1 MAKGGLILLNSRPDW
16 LKMKAPD
23 AVVLNEMEDMLKDL
37 SLHTVCESANCPNIG
52 KCFKHKTAT
61 FMVMGNTCTRNCR
74 FCAVNKGCPN
84 KLDPEEPRN
93 VAIASKKLGLKHTV
107 ITSVTRDDL
116 KDGGAAHFVKIIK
129 EMRKENPKS
138 TVELLIPDLK
148 GNWNALKNIIDAKP
162 DILNHNIETVESLY
176 KKVRPMAV
184 YDRSIE
190 LLRQVKVFDEAVY
203 TKCGIMLG
211 LGETKQ
217 QVLKVM
223 DDLLKVN
230 CDILTIGQ
238 YLRPS
243 KKHLPVFEYIT
254 PEKFADYK
262 KIALEKGFKFVASGP
277 YVRSSYKAFEGM
289 KILENLNN

>member
-1 MAKGGLILLNSRPDW
+1 MNLKPEW

-23 AVVLNEMEDMLKDL
+23 AVVLDKMENMLKKL

-61 FMVMGNTCTRNCR
+61 FMVMGDTCTRNCR
-74 FCAVNKGCPN
+74 FCAVNKGMPQE
-84 KLDPEEPRN
+84 LDPKEPEN

-107 ITSVTRDDL
+107 VTSVTRDDL
-116 KDGGAAHFVKIIK
+116 EDGGAGHFVKII
-129 EMRKENPKS
+129 EAMRRKNPHS

-148 GNWNALKNIIDAKP
+148 GNWNALKDIIDAGP

-176 KKVRPMAV
+176 KKVRPLAI

-190 LLRQVKVFDEAVY
+190 LLRQVKIFNSSVY

-223 DDLLKVN
+223 DDLLKAG

-243 KKHLPVFEYIT
+243 KKHLPVFEYVT
-254 PEKFADYK
+254 PEKFAEYK
-262 KIALEKGFKFVASGP
+262 KMALDKGFKVVFSGP
-277 YVRSSYKAFEGM
+277 YVRSSYKAFESI
-289 KILENLNN
+289 KILENLK

>member
-1 MAKGGLILLNSRPDW
+1 VILLNLKPEW

-23 AVVLNEMEDMLKDL
+23 EAVLNKMENMLKEL

-52 KCFKHKTAT
+52 KCFRHRTAT
-61 FMVMGNTCTRNCR
+61 FMVMGSTCTRNCR
-74 FCAVNKGCPN
+74 FCAVNKGLPE
-84 KLDPEEPRN
+84 KLDPEEPQN
-93 VAIASKKLGLKHTV
+93 VALASKKLGLKHTV

-116 KDGGAAHFVKIIK
+116 EDGGASHFVEIIK
-129 EMRKENPKS
+129 AMRRENPES

-148 GNWNALKNIIDAKP
+148 GNWSALKKIIDAKP
-162 DILNHNIETVESLY
+162 DILNHNIETVEPLY
-176 KKVRPMAV
+176 KKVRPMAI
-184 YDRSIE
+184 YSRSIE
-190 LLRQVKVFDEAVY
+190 LLKQVKIFDKDVY

-211 LGETKQ
+211 LGETEQ

-223 DDLLKVN
+223 DDLLEVG

-243 KKHLPVFEYIT
+243 KNHLPVFEYIT
-254 PEKFADYK
+254 PQKFEKYK
-262 KIALEKGFKFVASGP
+262 KIAIEKGFKFVASGP

-289 KILENLNN
+289 EILKNQNLCNYQ

>member
-1 MAKGGLILLNSRPDW
+1 MNLKPEW

-23 AVVLNEMEDMLKDL
+23 EAVLNKMENMLKEL

-52 KCFKHKTAT
+52 KCFRHRTAT
-61 FMVMGNTCTRNCR
+61 FMVMGSTCTRNCR
-74 FCAVNKGCPN
+74 FCAVNKGRPE
-84 KLDPEEPRN
+84 KLDPEEPQN
-93 VAIASKKLGLKHTV
+93 VALASKKLGLKHTV

-116 KDGGAAHFVKIIK
+116 EDGGASHFVEIIK
-129 EMRKENPKS
+129 AMRRENPES

-148 GNWNALKNIIDAKP
+148 GNWSALKKIIDAKP
-162 DILNHNIETVESLY
+162 DILNHNIETVEPLY
-176 KKVRPMAV
+176 KKVRPMAI
-184 YDRSIE
+184 YNRSIE
-190 LLRQVKVFDEAVY
+190 LLKQVKIFDKDVY

-211 LGETKQ
+211 LGETEQ

-223 DDLLKVN
+223 DDLLEVG

-243 KKHLPVFEYIT
+243 KNHLPVFEYIT
-254 PEKFADYK
+254 PQKFEKYK
-262 KIALEKGFKFVASGP
+262 KIAIEKGFKFVASGP

-289 KILENLNN
+289 EILKNQNLCNYQ

>member
-1 MAKGGLILLNSRPDW
+1 MILLNLKPEW

-23 AVVLNEMEDMLKDL
+23 EAVLNKMENMLKEL

-52 KCFKHKTAT
+52 KCFRHRTAT
-61 FMVMGNTCTRNCR
+61 FMVMGSTCTRNCR
-74 FCAVNKGCPN
+74 FCAVNKGLPE
-84 KLDPEEPRN
+84 KLDPEEPQN
-93 VAIASKKLGLKHTV
+93 VALASKKLGLKHTV

-116 KDGGAAHFVKIIK
+116 EDGGASHFVEIIK
-129 EMRKENPKS
+129 AMRRENPES

-148 GNWNALKNIIDAKP
+148 GNWSALKKIIDAKP
-162 DILNHNIETVESLY
+162 DILNHNIETVEPLY
-176 KKVRPMAV
+176 KKVRPMAI
-184 YDRSIE
+184 YNRSIE
-190 LLRQVKVFDEAVY
+190 LLKQVKIFDKDVY

-211 LGETKQ
+211 LGETEQ

-223 DDLLKVN
+223 DDLLEVG

-243 KKHLPVFEYIT
+243 KNHLPVFEYIT
-254 PEKFADYK
+254 PQKFEKYK
-262 KIALEKGFKFVASGP
+262 KIAIEKGFKFVASGP

-289 KILENLNN
+289 EILKNQNLCNYQ

>member
-1 MAKGGLILLNSRPDW
+1 MDSRPDW

-74 FCAVNKGCPN
+74 FCAVNKGCPSE
-84 KLDPEEPRN
+84 LDPEEPRN

-107 ITSVTRDDL
+107 VTSVTRDDL
-116 KDGGAAHFVKIIK
+116 KDGGAVHFVKIIK
-129 EMRKENPKS
+129 EMRKENPES

-162 DILNHNIETVESLY
+162 DILNHNIETVEALY

-190 LLRQVKVFDEAVY
+190 LLRQVKVFDKAVY

-211 LGETKQ
+211 LGETKE

-254 PEKFADYK
+254 PEKFTDYK
-262 KIALEKGFKFVASGP
+262 KIALEKGFRFVASGP

-289 KILENLNN
+289 RSLESFNN

>member
-1 MAKGGLILLNSRPDW
+1 MNLKPEW

-23 AVVLNEMEDMLKDL
+23 EAVLNKMENMLKEL

-52 KCFKHKTAT
+52 KCFRHRTAT
-61 FMVMGNTCTRNCR
+61 FMVMGSTCTRNCR
-74 FCAVNKGCPN
+74 FCAVNKGLPE
-84 KLDPEEPRN
+84 KLDPEEPQN
-93 VAIASKKLGLKHTV
+93 VALASKKLGLKHTV

-116 KDGGAAHFVKIIK
+116 EDGGASHFVEIIK
-129 EMRKENPKS
+129 AMRRENPES

-148 GNWNALKNIIDAKP
+148 GNWSALKKIIDAKP
-162 DILNHNIETVESLY
+162 DILNHNIETVEPLY
-176 KKVRPMAV
+176 KKVRPMAI
-184 YDRSIE
+184 YNRSIE
-190 LLRQVKVFDEAVY
+190 LLKQVKIFDKDVY

-211 LGETKQ
+211 LGETEQ

-223 DDLLKVN
+223 DDLLEVG

-243 KKHLPVFEYIT
+243 KNHLPVFEYIT
-254 PEKFADYK
+254 PQKFEKYK
-262 KIALEKGFKFVASGP
+262 KIAIEKGFKFVASGP

-289 KILENLNN
+289 EILKNQNLCNYQ

>member
-1 MAKGGLILLNSRPDW
+1 VILLNLKPEW

-23 AVVLNEMEDMLKDL
+23 EAVLNKMENMLKEL

-52 KCFKHKTAT
+52 KCFRHRTAT
-61 FMVMGNTCTRNCR
+61 FMVMGSTCTRNCR
-74 FCAVNKGCPN
+74 FCAVNKGLPE
-84 KLDPEEPRN
+84 KLDPEEPQN
-93 VAIASKKLGLKHTV
+93 VALASKKLGLKHTV

-116 KDGGAAHFVKIIK
+116 EDGGASHFVEIIK
-129 EMRKENPKS
+129 AMRRENPES

-148 GNWNALKNIIDAKP
+148 GNWSALKKIIDAKP
-162 DILNHNIETVESLY
+162 DILNHNIETVEPLY
-176 KKVRPMAV
+176 KKVRPMAI
-184 YDRSIE
+184 YNRSIE
-190 LLRQVKVFDEAVY
+190 LLKQVKIFDKDVY

-211 LGETKQ
+211 LGETEQ

-223 DDLLKVN
+223 DDLLEVG

-243 KKHLPVFEYIT
+243 KNHLPVFEYIT
-254 PEKFADYK
+254 PQKFEKYK
-262 KIALEKGFKFVASGP
+262 KIAIEKGFKFVASGP

-289 KILENLNN
+289 EILKNQNLCNYQ

>member
-1 MAKGGLILLNSRPDW
+1 MNSRPDW

-93 VAIASKKLGLKHTV
+93 VAIASKKLGLKHMV

-162 DILNHNIETVESLY
+162 DILNHNIETVEALY

-190 LLRQVKVFDEAVY
+190 LLRQVKVFDKAVY

-217 QVLKVM
+217 QVMKVM